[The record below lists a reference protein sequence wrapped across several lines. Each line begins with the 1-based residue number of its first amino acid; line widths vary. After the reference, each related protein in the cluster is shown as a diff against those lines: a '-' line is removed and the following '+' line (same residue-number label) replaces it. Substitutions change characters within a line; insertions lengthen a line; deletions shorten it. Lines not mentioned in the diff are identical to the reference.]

1 MAQMHGKFLDVMIF
15 KNRSNN
21 IPNGDGQN
29 PKRPS
34 LHAPI
39 RFIVALILQLGFL
52 VYFTIGGGGLEAGL
66 AFSDTVKKFL
76 FILVPIITILFL
88 LPVIIRGSYPQKIVA
103 IILSLFP
110 AWMVYFGWKEM
121 IIHT

>member
-1 MAQMHGKFLDVMIF
+1 MIF
-15 KNRSNN
+15 KNRSKNVT
-21 IPNGDGQN
+21 NGDAQN
-29 PKRPS
+29 SQRPS

-52 VYFTIGGGGLEAGL
+52 VYFTIGGGALGTGQG
-66 AFSDTVKKFL
+66 FSDTAKTFL
-76 FILVPIITILFL
+76 FIFIPTITILFL
-88 LPVIIRGSYPQKIVA
+88 LPVIIRGSYSQKIVA

-121 IIHT
+121 INHT